1 LKIAVAGMGYVGLSL
16 AVLLAQH
23 HDVVALDVIQE
34 KVDLLNAKK
43 SPIQDDEIQDFLD
56 NKALN
61 LISTLDKEQAYK
73 NADFVIIATPTD
85 YDAETHYF
93 NTKSI
98 ESVISD
104 IIAIN
109 PKATMVI
116 KSTIPLGYVQRIKS
130 KFGIDNILFSPEFLR
145 EGLAL

>member
-1 LKIAVAGMGYVGLSL
+1 MKIAVAGTGYVGLSL

-23 HDVVALDVIQE
+23 HEVVALDVIQD

-43 SPIQDDEIQDFLD
+43 SPIHDNEIQDFLD

-61 LISTLDKEQAYK
+61 LTGTLDKDLAYK

-104 IIAIN
+104 VLAIN
-109 PKATMVI
+109 PNATMVMNLESAAQSLFRFS
-116 KSTIPLGYVQRIKS
+116 KSQNCLAAKS
-130 KFGIDNILFSPEFLR
+130 KCSPS
-145 EGLAL
+145 AKAIA